1 MLLLPVPDVRKE
13 SAELSRAGMI
23 RRSLISS
30 SGQLWKLYLSLILS
44 ISGGVLLLVA
54 GMNAEELTPESSFLL
69 VFGALSLMVIGL
81 LGGGL
86 SVRCPKCGAK
96 LLWKAISEA
105 PASRWLHWLVTLS
118 QCPVCGYN
126 HPCTTQGSTVK

>member
-1 MLLLPVPDVRKE
+1 
-13 SAELSRAGMI
+13 MI
-23 RRSLISS
+23 RRSLLSS
-30 SGQLWKLYLSLILS
+30 SGQLWKLYLSLIL
-44 ISGGVLLLVA
+44 IILGGVLLLVA
-54 GMNAEELTPESSFLL
+54 GMNTEQLTPGSGFLL
-69 VFGALSLMVIGL
+69 VFGAFSLMAIGL

-118 QCPVCGYN
+118 ECPVCGHN
-126 HPCTTQGSTVK
+126 HPGTTEGSTVK